1 MCPLRASQDAGVQDM
16 NITGH
21 ATRLLIVL
29 CAAAFIDGCSDDA
42 STAKHEA
49 IQPTTPPVTRSA
61 TEPSVS
67 GADDREE
74 SPLSMPPDE
83 GTSPDLAAPDD
94 ATASEAADES
104 VGDVEAIDESTAKT
118 TDATLSSPI
127 QEQETAGSA
136 TRLIPTAAQV
146 RLMQQSLRDAGYDPG
161 VVDGIMGPRTV
172 SALKSYQQQHGL
184 AVGEVTEETL
194 SALQRVGTK

>member
-1 MCPLRASQDAGVQDM
+1 M

-161 VVDGIMGPRTV
+161 VVDGIMGPRTAL
-172 SALKSYQQQHGL
+172 ALKSYQQQHGL

-194 SALQRVGTK
+194 AALQRVGAK